1 MRRFLA
7 ALLEIVR
14 RALPWDDERI
24 GGRYV
29 VDRRRLE
36 RALPSWLLMQAI
48 NRSTLGVP
56 EGVGMAV
63 DGAEIRRRLVDG
75 ILAELERLPSLNADR
90 EAYQAG
96 YDRGR
101 VDALAKAIRDAG
113 GVDP

>member
-14 RALPWDDERI
+14 KALPWDDERI

-36 RALPSWLLMQAI
+36 RALNPGVLMRAI
-48 NRSTLGVP
+48 TPTTLGAT
-56 EGVGMAV
+56 EGLAV

-75 ILAELERLPSLNADR
+75 ILAELEAD
-90 EAYQAG
+90 E
-96 YDRGR
+96 
-101 VDALAKAIRDAG
+101 
-113 GVDP
+113 